1 MRKLLEN
8 GGGEELT
15 GYEWLLTGDWNSI
28 FGVSGTF
35 DNQMTTYNKLDMLRN
50 AVLVLKTEIDE
61 MDVETAVAELEKKL
75 TEYIDNSIADSET
88 KSKEYTDK
96 AVNEIS
102 EKFSTELTAFKDE
115 TEKALQDFENSVNE
129 TIANTTIE
137 QNEKISALYQSFD
150 NLSKEVTENYEKLV
164 KEFAEYKAWL
174 ESWIVDYINEHIGV
188 LAQLY
193 LWNPTKFERY
203 EKAQTVVDDIYHANN
218 FGAITANEYD
228 ELGLTANEYNGMN
241 ISVYDY
247 DNFARQI
254 WHRDIY
260 GRMYSPYS
268 GKLDYLDKILLLAV
282 EATRNGI
289 TANEFDGLELTAD
302 AYNALELSA
311 SKYDSNAGYWLL
323 GKGVENF
330 RTFMD
335 VIEALKKNLD
345 PLIDASRKMGELTK
359 ISAND
364 TDIII
369 NANATAETTF
379 TLPEYSIIDS
389 FITSNSCSAS
399 VTARNETT
407 VNVILRNF
415 SGESITE
422 NPKCVIR
429 TFSKI
434 NE

>member
-1 MRKLLEN
+1 M
-8 GGGEELT
+8 T

-50 AVLVLKTEIDE
+50 AVLVLKTKIEE
-61 MDVETAVAELEKKL
+61 MDVEAAVAELERKL
-75 TEYIDNSIADSET
+75 TEYVDNSISDSEAR
-88 KSKEYTDK
+88 SKEYADNL
-96 AVNEIS
+96 VYDVS
-102 EKFSTELTAFKDE
+102 EKFAIELTAFKDE
-115 TEKALQDFENSVNE
+115 TEKALQDFENYVNE
-129 TIANTTIE
+129 TISNTTTE

-164 KEFAEYKAWL
+164 KEFTEYKTWL
-174 ESWIVDYINEHIGV
+174 ESWIVEYINEHIGV

-203 EKAQTVVDDIYHANN
+203 ENAQTVVDDIYHANN
-218 FGAITANEYD
+218 FGAITASEYDGLGLNANEYD
-228 ELGLTANEYNGMN
+228 GMN
-241 ISVYDY
+241 ISTYDY
-247 DNFARQI
+247 NNFARQI
-254 WHRDIY
+254 WHKDIY
-260 GRMYSPYS
+260 ERMYSPYS

-282 EATRNGI
+282 EATRNGV
-289 TANEFDGLELTAD
+289 TADEFDGLELTAE

-311 SKYDSNAGYWLL
+311 NKYDSNAGYWLL
-323 GKGVENF
+323 RKGVENF

-335 VIEALKKNLD
+335 VIDALKKDLD
-345 PLIDASRKMGELTK
+345 PLIDASRKMGELTE
-359 ISAND
+359 ISANN
-364 TDIII
+364 TDIVID
-369 NANATAETTF
+369 ANATAETTF

>member
-1 MRKLLEN
+1 M
-8 GGGEELT
+8 T
-15 GYEWLLTGDWNSI
+15 CYEWLLAGDWSSI

-50 AVLVLKTEIDE
+50 AVLVLKKEIND
-61 MDVETAVAELEKKL
+61 MDVEKAVAELEQKL
-75 TEYIDNSIADSET
+75 TKYIDTSINDSEER
-88 KSKEYTDK
+88 SKEYTNEV
-96 AVNEIS
+96 VNNVS

-115 TEKALQDFENSVNE
+115 TEKALQDFENYVNE
-129 TIANTTIE
+129 TISNTTGE
-137 QNEKISALYQSFD
+137 QNEKISALYQSVN
-150 NLSKEVTENYEKLV
+150 NLAKEVSENYEKLTA
-164 KEFAEYKAWL
+164 EFADYKTWL
-174 ESWIVDYINEHIGV
+174 ESWIVEYINEHIGV

-203 EKAQTVVDDIYHANN
+203 ENAQTVVDDIYHANN
-218 FGAITANEYD
+218 FGAITASEYD
-228 ELGLTANEYNGMN
+228 ELQLKADEYDSMN

-254 WHRDIY
+254 WHSDIY
-260 GRMYSPYS
+260 NRMYSPYT
-268 GKLDYLDKILLLAV
+268 GERDYLNKILLLAV

-289 TANEFDGLELTAD
+289 TASEFDGLELTAD
-302 AYNALELSA
+302 DYNALELSA

-335 VIEALKKNLD
+335 VIT
-345 PLIDASRKMGELTK
+345 PLIDASRKMGELTE
-359 ISAND
+359 ISANN

-369 NANATAETTF
+369 DANATAETTF
-379 TLPEYSIIDS
+379 TLPEWSIIDS
-389 FITSNSCSAS
+389 FITSNSCAAS

-407 VNVILRNF
+407 VKIILRNF

-422 NPKCVIR
+422 NPKCVLR
-429 TFSKI
+429 TFLKI

>member
-1 MRKLLEN
+1 MRKLLKI

-15 GYEWLLTGDWNSI
+15 GYEWLLAGDWNSI

-35 DNQMTTYNKLDMLRN
+35 DNQITTYNKLDMLRN

-75 TEYIDNSIADSET
+75 TEYINNSIADSET

-102 EKFSTELTAFKDE
+102 EKFSRELTAFKDE

-129 TIANTTIE
+129 TIANTTTE
-137 QNEKISALYQSFD
+137 QDEKINTLYQSFD

-164 KEFAEYKAWL
+164 KEFADYKAWL
-174 ESWIVDYINEHIGV
+174 EKWIIEYINEHIGV
-188 LAQLY
+188 IAQLY

-203 EKAQTVVDDIYHANN
+203 ENAQTVVDDIYHANN
-218 FGAITANEYD
+218 FGAITADEYD
-228 ELGLTANEYNGMN
+228 ELGLTADNYDS
-241 ISVYDY
+241 IDVTAYDY

-254 WHRDIY
+254 WHSDIY
-260 GRMYSPYS
+260 NRMYSPYT
-268 GKLDYLDKILLLAV
+268 GKRDYLDKILLLAV
-282 EATRNGI
+282 EATRNGV
-289 TANEFDGLELTAD
+289 TANEFDGVEITADGYDALELTA
-302 AYNALELSA
+302 NE
-311 SKYDSNAGYWLL
+311 YDSNAGYWLL
-323 GKGVENF
+323 RKGVENF

-335 VIEALKKNLD
+335 VIDALEKD
-345 PLIDASRKMGELTK
+345 YGSLIDVSRKMGELTE
-359 ISAND
+359 ISANEA
-364 TDIII
+364 DITID
-369 NANATAETTF
+369 ANSTREITF
-379 TLPEYSIIDS
+379 TLPEGSIIDS
-389 FITSNSCSAS
+389 FITSSTCIAS
-399 VTARNETT
+399 VTARNENT
-407 VNVILRNF
+407 VTVTLRNF
-415 SGESITE
+415 SVENIAE

>member
-1 MRKLLEN
+1 M
-8 GGGEELT
+8 T

-102 EKFSTELTAFKDE
+102 EKFSQELTAFKDE

-129 TIANTTIE
+129 TIAEITTE
-137 QNEKISALYQSFD
+137 QDEKINTLYQSFD

-174 ESWIVDYINEHIGV
+174 EKWIIEYINEHIGV
-188 LAQLY
+188 IAQLY

-203 EKAQTVVDDIYHANN
+203 ENAQTVVDDIYRANN
-218 FGAITANEYD
+218 FGAITADEYD
-228 ELGLTANEYNGMN
+228 ELGLTADNYDSMN

-254 WHRDIY
+254 WHSDIY
-260 GRMYSPYS
+260 ERMYSPYT
-268 GKLDYLDKILLLAV
+268 GKREYLSKILLLAV
-282 EATRNGI
+282 EATRNGV
-289 TANEFDGLELTAD
+289 TADEFDGLELTAD

-311 SKYDSNAGYWLL
+311 NKYDSNAGYWLL
-323 GKGVENF
+323 RKGVENF

-335 VIEALKKNLD
+335 VIN
-345 PLIDASRKMGELTK
+345 PLIDASRKMGELAE
-359 ISAND
+359 ISANE

-379 TLPEYSIIDS
+379 NLPEYSIIDS
-389 FITSNSCSAS
+389 FITSNSCTAS

-407 VNVILRNF
+407 VNVILRNL

>member
-1 MRKLLEN
+1 M
-8 GGGEELT
+8 T
-15 GYEWLLTGDWNSI
+15 CYEWLLAGDWSSI

-50 AVLVLKTEIDE
+50 AVLVLKKEIND
-61 MDVETAVAELEKKL
+61 MDVEKAVAELEQKL
-75 TEYIDNSIADSET
+75 TKYIDTSINDSEER
-88 KSKEYTDK
+88 SKEYTNEV
-96 AVNEIS
+96 VNNVS

-115 TEKALQDFENSVNE
+115 TEKALQDFENYVNE
-129 TIANTTIE
+129 TISNTTGE
-137 QNEKISALYQSFD
+137 QNEKISALYQSVN
-150 NLSKEVTENYEKLV
+150 NLAKEVSENYEKLTA
-164 KEFAEYKAWL
+164 EFADYKTWL
-174 ESWIVDYINEHIGV
+174 ESWIVEYINEHIGV

-203 EKAQTVVDDIYHANN
+203 ENAQTVVDDIYHANN
-218 FGAITANEYD
+218 FGAITASEYD
-228 ELGLTANEYNGMN
+228 ELQLKADEYDSMN

-254 WHRDIY
+254 WHSDIY
-260 GRMYSPYS
+260 NRMYSPYT
-268 GKLDYLDKILLLAV
+268 GERDYLNKILLLAV

-289 TANEFDGLELTAD
+289 TASEFDGLELTAD
-302 AYNALELSA
+302 DYNALELSA

-335 VIEALKKNLD
+335 VIT
-345 PLIDASRKMGELTK
+345 PLIDASRKMGELTE
-359 ISAND
+359 ISANN

-369 NANATAETTF
+369 DANATAETTF
-379 TLPEYSIIDS
+379 TLPEWSIIDS
-389 FITSNSCSAS
+389 FITSNSCAAS

-407 VNVILRNF
+407 VNIILRNF

-422 NPKCVIR
+422 NPKCVLR
-429 TFSKI
+429 TFLKI